1 MSQTLRNQ
9 CGLNG
14 NKQDFVRI
22 NKLSKSQDCEIAEFL
37 NIVAHACVCPPM
49 CQEAGHPSQV
59 ADLGLSRGR
68 GRWCP
73 TVDSLSGPGRL
84 LPWLLE
90 STRAACRHT
99 CLRALEARGQG
110 RREGGAQECL
120 LFSSPSHLCLQRRGA
135 EGRLGQW
142 GASESRL
149 RARMGMGG
157 RGLSAGAPSPPPPGW
172 DSGVFPAVLVR

>member
-1 MSQTLRNQ
+1 M
-9 CGLNG
+9 
-14 NKQDFVRI
+14 
-22 NKLSKSQDCEIAEFL
+22 
-37 NIVAHACVCPPM
+37 AHACVCLPV

-59 ADLGLSRGR
+59 TDLGLSRGR

-99 CLRALEARGQG
+99 CLRARDAWGQG

-120 LFSSPSHLCLQRRGA
+120 LFSSPSPLSAEAGRQGPARAVGGAREQAPGPDGDGRAGSERRGSQPSA
-135 EGRLGQW
+135 
-142 GASESRL
+142 SRL
-149 RARMGMGG
+149 
-157 RGLSAGAPSPPPPGW
+157 
-172 DSGVFPAVLVR
+172 DSGVFPRHTGKIMF

>member
-14 NKQDFVRI
+14 NKQDFVGI
-22 NKLSKSQDCEIAEFL
+22 NKLSKYQDCEIAEFL
-37 NIVAHACVCPPM
+37 NIVAHACVCPPV

-73 TVDSLSGPGRL
+73 TMDSLSGPGRL

-99 CLRALEARGQG
+99 CLRAREAPGPGAAGGGRPGMPALFKSESSVSAEAG
-110 RREGGAQECL
+110 RRGPARAVGGAREQA
-120 LFSSPSHLCLQRRGA
+120 PGPD
-135 EGRLGQW
+135 GD
-142 GASESRL
+142 
-149 RARMGMGG
+149 GG
-157 RGLSAGAPSPPPPGW
+157 V
-172 DSGVFPAVLVR
+172 GV